1 MPANARAS
9 RYKVGI
15 LLDLL
20 KSGSKAPIRLV
31 TRIRN
36 KPPIFRGKVALSMM
50 DAPKQDESA
59 DGAAAGAC
67 VLILHSMPSVRA
79 RSNAWLGQSV

>member
-1 MPANARAS
+1 M
-9 RYKVGI
+9 
-15 LLDLL
+15 DLL
-20 KSGSKAPIRLV
+20 KSGSNAPIRLV

-36 KPPIFRGKVALSMM
+36 RPPIFRGKVALSTL

-67 VLILHSMPSVRA
+67 VLILHSMPSVKPRRNA
-79 RSNAWLGQSV
+79 R